1 MFLRRQLNRVRTIY
15 DEYPRQFWLLVSS
28 RFIDQLGGALIF
40 PFLTLYITQ
49 KFSVGMTEVGVIF
62 GIVAVSGFVGNVIGG
77 ALTDRLGRKGMVIFG
92 LLTSAFVN
100 LMVAFVNTIN
110 LVYVGALFMGL
121 FGNASGP
128 ATQAMVA
135 DLLPE
140 KKRAQGFGILRV
152 VFNLAVTI
160 GPAIGGFLATRS
172 YLLLFVCDAVSST
185 ITAIIVALAIRET
198 MPEPTEGATEE
209 TMAQTFGGYFD
220 VLRNISFILFV
231 GAYVLLSLVY
241 IQMNTTLG
249 VYLRD
254 AHGVPEQGFGY
265 ILSMNAAMVVLFQ
278 FAITRR
284 IAKYRP
290 LIIMAVGTLLYA
302 IGFGMYGFVSTYPL
316 FAAAMVVITIGE
328 MLVAPNSQALAARFA
343 PEAMRGRY
351 MAIFGIS
358 GAIPFAVGP
367 LLAGMIMDTTD
378 PRWLWYAAGLV
389 GLVAATAFALL
400 QRRVGRDTAQAIQA
414 TEAATSV

>member
-1 MFLRRQLNRVRTIY
+1 MFLRRQLNRVCTIY

>member
-1 MFLRRQLNRVRTIY
+1 M
-15 DEYPRQFWLLVSS
+15 S

-49 KFSVGMTEVGVIF
+49 KFGVGMTEVGVIF
-62 GIVAVSGFVGNVIGG
+62 GIVAIAGFVGNVIGG

-92 LLTSAFVN
+92 LLTSALVN
-100 LMVAFVNTIN
+100 LMMAFVNNIEV
-110 LVYVGALFMGL
+110 VYVGALFIGL
-121 FGNASGP
+121 FGNAGGP
-128 ATQAMVA
+128 AAQAMVA

-152 VFNLAVTI
+152 IFNLAVTI
-160 GPAIGGFLATRS
+160 GPAIGGLLATRS
-172 YLLLFVCDAVSST
+172 YLLLFICDAVSST

-198 MPEPTEGATEE
+198 KPQPTEGATEE
-209 TMAQTFGGYFD
+209 TMAQTFGGYAD
-220 VLRNISFILFV
+220 VLRNVPFILFV
-231 GAYVLLSLVY
+231 GAYILLSLVY

-254 AHGVPEQGFGY
+254 AHGVPAQGFGY
-265 ILSMNAAMVVLFQ
+265 ILSMNAALVVLFQ

-316 FAAAMVVITIGE
+316 FMAAMVVITIGE
-328 MLVAPNSQALAARFA
+328 MLVAPNSQALAAKFA

-351 MAIFGIS
+351 MAI
-358 GAIPFAVGP
+358 
-367 LLAGMIMDTTD
+367 

-389 GLVAATAFALL
+389 GLVAAGTFALL
-400 QRRVGRDTAQAIQA
+400 QRRVGRDTEQTIQA
-414 TEAATSV
+414 TEAATFV